1 MTIVSN
7 DPDWWPTIYI
17 SRGYSYFA
25 VASFIVV
32 FYDWALIF
40 GQEFELIWV
49 SMGVSNRKNYWIIHI
64 IWARD
69 NAGLS

>member
-7 DPDWWPTIYI
+7 DPGWWPTIYI
-17 SRGYSYFA
+17 FREDSYVT

-32 FYDWALIF
+32 FYDWALTF

-49 SMGVSNRKNYWIIHI
+49 STGVSNRE
-64 IWARD
+64 RTT
-69 NAGLS
+69 G